1 MKSKERIEKRI
12 EFWKE
17 MFSFSSKLFV
27 LISSA
32 LVVDI
37 NAKKELSFVDIVG
50 VFVDFFFLIGM
61 VVSLLKWDEN
71 IEEL

>member
-1 MKSKERIEKRI
+1 VKSKERIEKRI

-32 LVVDI
+32 LIVDI

-61 VVSLLKWDEN
+61 VVSLLKWNEN

>member
-1 MKSKERIEKRI
+1 MRSKERIEKRI

-37 NAKKELSFVDIVG
+37 NTKQELSFIDVVG
-50 VFVDFFFLIGM
+50 VCVDFFFLMGM
-61 VVSLLKWDEN
+61 IISLLKWNEY
-71 IEEL
+71 IEDL

>member
-1 MKSKERIEKRI
+1 VKSKERIEKRI

>member
-1 MKSKERIEKRI
+1 MRSKERIEKRI
-12 EFWKE
+12 EFWRE

-37 NAKKELSFVDIVG
+37 NTKQELSFIDVVG
-50 VFVDFFFLIGM
+50 VCVDFFFLMGM
-61 VVSLLKWDEN
+61 IISLLKWNEY
-71 IEEL
+71 IEDL

>member
-32 LVVDI
+32 LIVDI

-61 VVSLLKWDEN
+61 VVSLLKWNEN